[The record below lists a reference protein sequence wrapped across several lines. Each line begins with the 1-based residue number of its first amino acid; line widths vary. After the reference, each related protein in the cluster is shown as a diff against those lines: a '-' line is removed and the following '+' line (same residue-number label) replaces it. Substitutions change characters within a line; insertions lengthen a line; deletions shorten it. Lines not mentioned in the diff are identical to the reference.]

1 MGPSQWRGP
10 RRGREC
16 LWLGQDARG
25 DPDGP
30 QRRRGDPSGLNSLS
44 ARVVLPS
51 RLFLRPEVKPPLV
64 LAFGSRGACLG
75 IRTETPRRSSPR
87 QRSSSERVAHVLP
100 GETGSPRCHHVHVPV
115 VFLTPQHVQLL
126 TQIHL
131 LSTFNPSLNS
141 EASTTRIFLV
151 SVPGPAPPPKASV
164 CGQLG
169 RSPHSC
175 PPARPHLLLSPA
187 CPSGRP
193 RGSPRL
199 PGTS

>member
-16 LWLGQDARG
+16 LWLGQDA
-25 DPDGP
+25 
-30 QRRRGDPSGLNSLS
+30 RGDPSGLNSLS

-75 IRTETPRRSSPR
+75 IRTETPCRSRPPDSGA
-87 QRSSSERVAHVLP
+87 RVSAWRTSCRVRP
-100 GETGSPRCHHVHVPV
+100 GSPRCHHVHVPV

-164 CGQLG
+164 CSQRG